1 MRRLGEGGPRAQ
13 QITGVDKVS
22 VSYSY
27 LPKLRFDPYL
37 PITKGQILEV
47 QASLVLG
54 APDAFFRFDDAP
66 EYMQQT
72 LESTIYQ
79 LHIGVDHVFRKE
91 RHAQAREQ
99 MHEIIRKAYYTF
111 KDGSVHDGRSLGFE
125 LEDLIRDTKP

>member
-1 MRRLGEGGPRAQ
+1 M
-13 QITGVDKVS
+13 S
-22 VSYSY
+22 VSYHY
-27 LPKLRFDPYL
+27 LPKLLYDFRIPKS
-37 PITKGQILEV
+37 KGQILEV

-66 EYMQQT
+66 EYMQTT

-79 LHIGVDHVFRKE
+79 LHAGVDLVFRKE

>member
-1 MRRLGEGGPRAQ
+1 MRGATRAER
-13 QITGVDKVS
+13 ITGVDKVS

-27 LPKLRFDPYL
+27 LPKLPYDFRV
-37 PITKGQILEV
+37 PDSKGQILEV
-47 QASLVLG
+47 QASLVLR

-66 EYMQQT
+66 AYMQTT

-79 LHIGVDHVFRKE
+79 LHSGVDLVFRKE